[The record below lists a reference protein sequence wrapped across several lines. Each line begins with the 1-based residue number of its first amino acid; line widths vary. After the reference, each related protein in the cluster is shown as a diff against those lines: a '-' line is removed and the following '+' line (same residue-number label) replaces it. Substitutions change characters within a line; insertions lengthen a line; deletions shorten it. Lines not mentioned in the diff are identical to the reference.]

1 MSQIVHPIESK
12 YQLRKGKI
20 EMKHIIETELTYIV
34 TDRGQVFTDFK
45 NKHTISIGYAFH
57 SDCEMYEID
66 AALLEYDD
74 VANEYVFSWTYTNEE
89 GQSDTWQ
96 FLIVDTLECAANE
109 LHDLADN
116 LL

>member
-1 MSQIVHPIESK
+1 MN
-12 YQLRKGKI
+12 
-20 EMKHIIETELTYIV
+20 HIIETDLTYIV

-45 NKHTISIGYAFH
+45 DKHMISVGYAFH
-57 SDCEMYEID
+57 SDCEMYEND
-66 AALLEYDD
+66 AVLFEYDSAAD
-74 VANEYVFSWTYTNEE
+74 EYVFSWTYTNEE

-96 FLIVDTLECAANE
+96 FLIVDTLECATNE